1 MDQSVEEAAQDLGA
15 NPVETFLRVTLPLI
29 LPGVMA
35 GALLAFTLSF
45 DDFVITF
52 FVSGVG
58 SSTLPLKIY
67 SMIRFGLSPAIN
79 ALSTVVLVV
88 TIVLIFGGSR
98 IFTRK
103 ENA

>member
-1 MDQSVEEAAQDLGA
+1 M
-15 NPVETFLRVTLPLI
+15 RVTLPLI

-35 GALLAFTLSF
+35 GALLAFTLSL

-52 FVSGVG
+52 FVAGVG

-67 SMIRFGLSPAIN
+67 SMIKFGVSPVIN
-79 ALSTVVLVV
+79 ALSTVVLVA
-88 TIVLIFGGSR
+88 TMVLILGGSR
-98 IFTRK
+98 IFVRK